1 MSSALDLV
9 PDAHLATIL
18 FQHGI
23 RTLYTTD
30 ADFRLFSSLRVQNPL
45 G

>member
-23 RTLYTTD
+23 RTFYTTD